1 MLKGIKWSVVPLPCF
16 SLWPKSSFG
25 KQGSGPDRG
34 QSPVEWEDFPYV
46 CPSIC
51 LSIHTSP
58 LLSIKPGL
66 RPSQP
71 GLKPDARLAG
81 PQAWLAGP
89 QAWLDDSKGRT
100 DEWTNRRDEKSS
112 HSTGLCPLLGLL
124 PKTTMQSICYLKLPW
139 VCLGTIYPIC
149 DHDPH
154 SSKMAKNMPKTTRFY
169 IVHVRCD

>member
-71 GLKPDARLAG
+71 GLKPEAWGLAG
-81 PQAWLAGP
+81 PQARLDGP
-89 QAWLDDSKGRT
+89 EGGTYVWM
-100 DEWTNRRDEKSS
+100 E
-112 HSTGLCPLLGLL
+112 GLKISPFY
-124 PKTTMQSICYLKLPW
+124 KTLS
-139 VCLGTIYPIC
+139 PIGAAAQ
-149 DHDPH
+149 
-154 SSKMAKNMPKTTRFY
+154 KRFY
-169 IVHVRCD
+169 VAFHSGLECNFDAPRKNFP